1 MENLKSGLIECVRS
15 AQKSYYSGDI
25 LRLFSG
31 LQVHKT
37 SRIIS
42 LDPYFDENGL
52 LRARTPRT
60 RKTKSRDT
68 LPADHTALSSV
79 GQADH
84 PSRSRNCTALWQNPN
99 PSRNTRE
106 ILDHKGSG
114 NSWKPYSKLHHLPH
128 GKSQSYTTTDGPS
141 PSSSSAV
148 PHPATHQCRN

>member
-1 MENLKSGLIECVRS
+1 MRPIGSEILLFRRYSPSVFRSPSTQNFQNNLTRPIPRRK
-15 AQKSYYSGDI
+15 
-25 LRLFSG
+25 RLAAG
-31 LQVHKT
+31 W
-37 SRIIS
+37 
-42 LDPYFDENGL
+42 
-52 LRARTPRT
+52 RTPRT
-60 RKTKSRDT
+60 RKTKRRDT

-84 PSRSRNCTALWQNPN
+84 PSRSRNCTALWQDPN

-114 NSWKPYSKLHHLPH
+114 NSWKTYSKLHHLPH

-148 PHPATHQCRN
+148 PHPATHQYRN